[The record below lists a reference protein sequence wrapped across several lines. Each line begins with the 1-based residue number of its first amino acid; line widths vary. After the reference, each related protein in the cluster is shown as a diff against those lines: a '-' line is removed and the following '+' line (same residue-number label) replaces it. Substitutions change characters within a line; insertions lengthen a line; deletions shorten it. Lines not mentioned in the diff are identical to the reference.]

1 MKGKHVQIVQGRC
14 GIAHQRH
21 EEQRYLQHVFGNE
34 VQPDKH
40 IVVPGDGIQRE
51 DEAKEP
57 YEHPNTKD
65 LECYMSNE
73 YRQGQR

>member
-34 VQPDKH
+34 VQTLQH
-40 IVVPGDGIQRE
+40 IVIPGHGIEAE
-51 DEAKEP
+51 DEGQEP
-57 YEHPNTKD
+57 YQYPDPKD
-65 LECYMSNE
+65 LKEVCE
-73 YRQGQR
+73 YVYWYCQW